1 MAKGVYIG
9 VNGKARKVKKMYVG
23 VEDRYTLLD
32 YIQSSGT
39 QYIDTGFIPNQNTK
53 IEMRVQ
59 TTQARACGIA
69 ATDQNWGSKA
79 FGIWGN
85 AAAYGSETNSNVAL
99 YGANPVTVVLDKNK
113 MYQDGSLLWTAGAQA
128 FQCPS
133 SLTLFALNRNG
144 SITEY
149 TAMKLYSC
157 KLYDNGIL
165 VRDLKPCRSSGGAVG
180 LYDAVNGAFYGNQDT
195 GNFTAGAET
204 GETVTSPMPRK
215 IKRGYIGIGG
225 VARPFWIGEKALVS
239 YGPITAMSTVRW
251 GHAGGTVGNYA
262 LFAGGQDANTYVSTV
277 DTYNT
282 ALTRGSAPDLNEAVW
297 EHATASV
304 GNYVIFAGG
313 RNGYV
318 QSRVTAYNKS
328 LTKSTPSALSSTKA
342 GLTSASVGSYALFA
356 GGFRGSGPLK
366 TVDAYNTSLTRST
379 VTDLSVERQ
388 YGAAA
393 GISGY
398 ALFSGGRDAAYD
410 EGSSVDVYNTSLT
423 RSTAASLSEKKYE
436 HQGATVNG
444 CAIFAG
450 GESSAGLK
458 TVDVFDPSLTR
469 KTATPLSV
477 GMSNFA
483 SASIEDFAV
492 FAGGSKANGAVNAYS
507 KSLTRTTLTLHSG
520 HANRYSLSG
529 ARVGGY
535 ALFSGG
541 LIDGTELDS
550 VEAFTA
556 L

>member
-9 VNGKARKVKKMYVG
+9 VNGKARKVRKMYAG

-239 YGPITAMSTVRW
+239 YGPIIAMSTVRC

-282 ALTRGSAPDLNEAVW
+282 ALTRGSAPNLNAAVW
-297 EHATASV
+297 SHAAASV
-304 GNYVIFAGG
+304 GDYVIFAGG
-313 RNGYV
+313 ENGYY
-318 QSRVTAYNKS
+318 QSTATAYNRS
-328 LTKSTPSALSSTKA
+328 LTRSSPASLSSTKT

-356 GGFRGSGPLK
+356 GGSRGSGPLK
-366 TVDAYNTSLTRST
+366 TVDAYNTSLTRTT
-379 VTDLSVERQ
+379 VADLSVERQ
-388 YGAAA
+388 YAA
-393 GISGY
+393 GAGINGY
-398 ALFSGGRDAAYD
+398 ALFSGGRDAGYD
-410 EGSSVDVYNTSLT
+410 AVNSVDAYNTSLT
-423 RSTAASLSEKKYE
+423 RSTAASLSEKKND

-444 CAIFAG
+444 CAVFAG
-450 GESSAGLK
+450 GESPGALK
-458 TVDVFDPSLTR
+458 TVDVYDTSLT
-469 KTATPLSV
+469 KKSAAPLSV
-477 GMSNFA
+477 GMNNFA
-483 SASIEDFAV
+483 SASIDDFAI
-492 FAGGSKANGAVNAYS
+492 FAGGQNANGAVNAYS
-507 KSLTRTTLTLHSG
+507 KSLTRSTLTLNSG
-520 HANRYSLSG
+520 AVKRTSFSG

-541 LIDGTELDS
+541 LLNGTEINS

>member
-9 VNGKARKVKKMYVG
+9 VNGKARKVRKMYAG

-239 YGPITAMSTVRW
+239 YGPIIAMSTVRC

-282 ALTRGSAPDLNEAVW
+282 ALTRGSAPNLNAAVW
-297 EHATASV
+297 NHAAASV
-304 GNYVIFAGG
+304 GDYVIFAGG
-313 RNGYV
+313 RNNNY
-318 QSRVTAYNKS
+318 QSTATAYNRS
-328 LTKSTPSALSSTKA
+328 LTRSSPSSLSTARD
-342 GLTSASVGSYALFA
+342 GLTSASVGGYALFA
-356 GGFRGSGPLK
+356 GGSRGSGPLK
-366 TVDAYNTSLTRST
+366 TVDAYNTSLTRS
-379 VTDLSVERQ
+379 S
-388 YGAAA
+388 
-393 GISGY
+393 
-398 ALFSGGRDAAYD
+398 
-410 EGSSVDVYNTSLT
+410 
-423 RSTAASLSEKKYE
+423 AASLSDKKYE

-444 CAIFAG
+444 CAVFAG
-450 GESSAGLK
+450 GESPGALK
-458 TVDVFDPSLTR
+458 TVDVYDTSLT
-469 KTATPLSV
+469 KKSAAPLSV
-477 GMSNFA
+477 GMNNFA
-483 SASIEDFAV
+483 SASIDDFAI
-492 FAGGSKANGAVNAYS
+492 FAGGQNANGAVNAYS
-507 KSLTRTTLTLHSG
+507 KSLTRSTLTLNSG
-520 HANRYSLSG
+520 AVKRTSFSG

-541 LIDGTELDS
+541 LLNGTEINS